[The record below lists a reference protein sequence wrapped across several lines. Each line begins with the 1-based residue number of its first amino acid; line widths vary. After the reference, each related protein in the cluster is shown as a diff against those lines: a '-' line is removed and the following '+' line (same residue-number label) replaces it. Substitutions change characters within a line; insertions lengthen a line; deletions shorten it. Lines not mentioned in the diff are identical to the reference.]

1 MLHLW
6 LTIYQNM
13 AVDRHDF
20 YDHRILI
27 VVGRRQQKDFS
38 KRSFAKLGNIVHLER
53 VGRWREGVMRQNTA
67 FEEQNLYII
76 IKYT

>member
-38 KRSFAKLGNIVHLER
+38 KRSFAKLEVIYYTFRESGKV
-53 VGRWREGVMRQNTA
+53 EGVVMVETKHDFHIVIFR
-67 FEEQNLYII
+67 
-76 IKYT
+76 

>member
-53 VGRWREGVMRQNTA
+53 VGRWSRVNV
-67 FEEQNLYII
+67 LY
-76 IKYT
+76 YLAW